1 VRIGDYGNLA
11 LMIIVCRSFVRRATL
26 ALRLAG
32 CAAAALALTAG
43 HSSGEGFTVDDG
55 KFIVSQHGKAAR
67 LEEFSMDQNGDTL
80 VVRAQ
85 SRVTAGTKSGRPP
98 DKIMALEVGALDF
111 TLVRYASDQILGPDT
126 LRRGIETTPGDTVF
140 SIYRELNEHGV
151 GDMVAMPPGRLY
163 ILDPPLFTT
172 FNLIGRTLQGK
183 VFDRR
188 PIGMLILGT
197 PDTIVEV
204 MVTDLGNASL
214 RWGGRAVR
222 TRKLLIAD
230 QRTRFTAWISPDG
243 RMLRLAEP
251 AAGLVVE
258 RQAPPAPRAASPVKR
273 RAPAKPQAPRPK

>member
-1 VRIGDYGNLA
+1 
-11 LMIIVCRSFVRRATL
+11 MIYPFRSIVRRVTRAALL
-26 ALRLAG
+26 AV
-32 CAAAALALTAG
+32 CAAAALALWAG
-43 HSSGEGFTVDDG
+43 RSAGAIVTLDEG
-55 KFIVSQHGKAAR
+55 KLIVSQHGKAAR
-67 LEEFSMDQNGDTL
+67 LEEFSLDQDGDTL

-85 SRVTAGTKSGRPP
+85 SRVTAGRKSARRP

-151 GDMVAMPPGRLY
+151 GDRLAMPPGRLY

-172 FNLIGRTLQGK
+172 FDLIGRTLQGK

-214 RWGGRAVR
+214 RWGGRAVT
-222 TRKLLIAD
+222 TRRLRIAD
-230 QRTRFTAWISPDG
+230 QRTQFTAWISPEG
-243 RMLRLAEP
+243 RMLRLEQP
-251 AAGLVVE
+251 ATGILVE
-258 RQAPPAPRAASPVKR
+258 RQAPAAQRADSPVKR